1 MPITEGRGGGIG
13 GLCVNQSSICLR
25 VPPVKT
31 GDRSVYFAFCTLWVG
46 LRSSFTTNPH
56 FYYRSRATVSIRYR
70 FECANLVFH
79 DDDGTISRISWS
91 EITFHEF
98 ASSTIGRWPLSNE
111 AKPSPKR
118 SSNRGEKL
126 HNRSKAVANLFE
138 YLFEDVETVEII
150 PCFSRIRVRGSSKA
164 KKQSPSIERRSDP
177 TEDPSIPLN
186 RNPVTRSKTEEILDV
201 NKSDVEANVDLPFG
215 RSHVECY
222 TGAEELLTVQ
232 RFYRRIDEQTR
243 HWLID
248 EAIDSTRFER
258 VTRSRRG
265 ICTGTIAIS
274 MLALCLLI

>member
-1 MPITEGRGGGIG
+1 MFARASCEDRRPLCLFCILYALSRPPLPLYHESPFLLPVTGHRFHPLPIRMRQSCLPRRRWYNFAHFVIRDNIPRIRFLHHWTMTIVKRG
-13 GLCVNQSSICLR
+13 Q
-25 VPPVKT
+25 
-31 GDRSVYFAFCTLWVG
+31 
-46 LRSSFTTNPH
+46 
-56 FYYRSRATVSIRYR
+56 TVSKEILESRRETSQPFKGGRQPIRIPIRRRGNCRDYSMFLTNSCTR
-70 FECANLVFH
+70 F
-79 DDDGTISRISWS
+79 
-91 EITFHEF
+91 
-98 ASSTIGRWPLSNE
+98 
-111 AKPSPKR
+111 
-118 SSNRGEKL
+118 
-126 HNRSKAVANLFE
+126 
-138 YLFEDVETVEII
+138 
-150 PCFSRIRVRGSSKA
+150 
-164 KKQSPSIERRSDP
+164 KQSPSIERRSDP

-265 ICTGTIAIS
+265 TCTGTIAIS

>member
-1 MPITEGRGGGIG
+1 MFARASCEDGRPLCLFCILYALSRPPLPLYHESPFLLPVTGHRFHPLPIRMRQSCLPRWRWYNFAHFVIRDNIPRIRFLHHWTMTIVKRG
-13 GLCVNQSSICLR
+13 Q
-25 VPPVKT
+25 
-31 GDRSVYFAFCTLWVG
+31 
-46 LRSSFTTNPH
+46 
-56 FYYRSRATVSIRYR
+56 TVSKEILESRRETSQPFKGGRQPIRIPIRRRGNCRDYSMFLTNSCTR
-70 FECANLVFH
+70 F
-79 DDDGTISRISWS
+79 
-91 EITFHEF
+91 
-98 ASSTIGRWPLSNE
+98 
-111 AKPSPKR
+111 
-118 SSNRGEKL
+118 
-126 HNRSKAVANLFE
+126 
-138 YLFEDVETVEII
+138 
-150 PCFSRIRVRGSSKA
+150 
-164 KKQSPSIERRSDP
+164 KQSPSIERRSDP

-265 ICTGTIAIS
+265 TCTGTIAIS

>member
-1 MPITEGRGGGIG
+1 MFARASCEDGRPLCLFCILYALSRPPLPLYHESPFLLPVTGHPLPIRMRQSCLPRRRWYNFAHFVIRDNIPRIRFLHHWTMTIVKRG
-13 GLCVNQSSICLR
+13 Q
-25 VPPVKT
+25 
-31 GDRSVYFAFCTLWVG
+31 
-46 LRSSFTTNPH
+46 
-56 FYYRSRATVSIRYR
+56 TVSKEILESRRETSQPFKGGRQPIRIPIRRRGNCRDYSMFLTNSCTR
-70 FECANLVFH
+70 F
-79 DDDGTISRISWS
+79 
-91 EITFHEF
+91 
-98 ASSTIGRWPLSNE
+98 
-111 AKPSPKR
+111 
-118 SSNRGEKL
+118 
-126 HNRSKAVANLFE
+126 
-138 YLFEDVETVEII
+138 
-150 PCFSRIRVRGSSKA
+150 
-164 KKQSPSIERRSDP
+164 KQSPSIERRSDP

-265 ICTGTIAIS
+265 TCTGTIAIS

>member
-46 LRSSFTTNPH
+46 LRSPFTTNPH

-98 ASSTIGRWPLSNE
+98 ASSTIDDDHCQTRPNRLQRDARIEERNFTTVQRRSPTYSNTYSKTWKLS
-111 AKPSPKR
+111 R
-118 SSNRGEKL
+118 
-126 HNRSKAVANLFE
+126 LFHVSHE
-138 YLFEDVETVEII
+138 FVY
-150 PCFSRIRVRGSSKA
+150 GSSKA

-265 ICTGTIAIS
+265 TCTGTIAIS

>member
-1 MPITEGRGGGIG
+1 MFARASCEDGRPLCLFCILYALSRPPLPLYHESPFLLPVTGHRFHPLPIRMR
-13 GLCVNQSSICLR
+13 QSCLPR
-25 VPPVKT
+25 W
-31 GDRSVYFAFCTLWVG
+31 RWYNFA
-46 LRSSFTTNPH
+46 H
-56 FYYRSRATVSIRYR
+56 FVIRDNIPRIR
-70 FECANLVFH
+70 FLH
-79 DDDGTISRISWS
+79 HW
-91 EITFHEF
+91 
-98 ASSTIGRWPLSNE
+98 RWPLSNE

-118 SSNRGEKL
+118 CSNRGEKL

>member
-1 MPITEGRGGGIG
+1 MFARASCEDGRPLCLFCILYALSRPPLPLYHESPFLLPVTGHRFHPLPIRMRQSCLPRRRWYNFAHFVIRDNIPRIRFLHHWTMTIVKRG
-13 GLCVNQSSICLR
+13 Q
-25 VPPVKT
+25 
-31 GDRSVYFAFCTLWVG
+31 
-46 LRSSFTTNPH
+46 
-56 FYYRSRATVSIRYR
+56 TVSKEILESRRETSQPFKGGRQPIRIPIRRRGNCRDYSMFLTNSCTR
-70 FECANLVFH
+70 F
-79 DDDGTISRISWS
+79 
-91 EITFHEF
+91 
-98 ASSTIGRWPLSNE
+98 
-111 AKPSPKR
+111 
-118 SSNRGEKL
+118 
-126 HNRSKAVANLFE
+126 
-138 YLFEDVETVEII
+138 
-150 PCFSRIRVRGSSKA
+150 
-164 KKQSPSIERRSDP
+164 KQSPSIERRSDP

-265 ICTGTIAIS
+265 TCTGTIAIS

>member
-1 MPITEGRGGGIG
+1 MFARASCEDGRPLCLFCILYALSRPPLPLYHESPFLLPVTGHRFHPLPIRMRQSCLPRRRWYNFAHFVIRDNIPRIRFLHHWTMTIVKRG
-13 GLCVNQSSICLR
+13 Q
-25 VPPVKT
+25 
-31 GDRSVYFAFCTLWVG
+31 
-46 LRSSFTTNPH
+46 
-56 FYYRSRATVSIRYR
+56 TVSKEMLESRRETSQPFKGGRQPIRIPIRRRGNCRDYSMFLTNSCTR
-70 FECANLVFH
+70 F
-79 DDDGTISRISWS
+79 
-91 EITFHEF
+91 
-98 ASSTIGRWPLSNE
+98 
-111 AKPSPKR
+111 
-118 SSNRGEKL
+118 
-126 HNRSKAVANLFE
+126 
-138 YLFEDVETVEII
+138 
-150 PCFSRIRVRGSSKA
+150 
-164 KKQSPSIERRSDP
+164 KQSPSIERRSDP

-265 ICTGTIAIS
+265 TCTGTIAIS

>member
-1 MPITEGRGGGIG
+1 MTIVKRG
-13 GLCVNQSSICLR
+13 Q
-25 VPPVKT
+25 
-31 GDRSVYFAFCTLWVG
+31 
-46 LRSSFTTNPH
+46 
-56 FYYRSRATVSIRYR
+56 TVSKEILESRRETSQPFKGGRQPIRIPIRRRGNCRDYSMFLTNSCTR
-70 FECANLVFH
+70 F
-79 DDDGTISRISWS
+79 
-91 EITFHEF
+91 
-98 ASSTIGRWPLSNE
+98 
-111 AKPSPKR
+111 
-118 SSNRGEKL
+118 
-126 HNRSKAVANLFE
+126 
-138 YLFEDVETVEII
+138 
-150 PCFSRIRVRGSSKA
+150 
-164 KKQSPSIERRSDP
+164 KQSPSIERRSDP

-265 ICTGTIAIS
+265 TCTGTIAIS

>member
-1 MPITEGRGGGIG
+1 MFARASCEDGRPLCLFCILYALSRPPLLLYHESPFLLPVTGHPLPIRMRQSCLPRRRWYNFAHFVIRDNIPRIRFLHHWTMTIVKRG
-13 GLCVNQSSICLR
+13 Q
-25 VPPVKT
+25 
-31 GDRSVYFAFCTLWVG
+31 
-46 LRSSFTTNPH
+46 
-56 FYYRSRATVSIRYR
+56 TVSKEILESRRETSQPFKGGRQPIRIPIRRRGNCRDYSMFLTNSCTR
-70 FECANLVFH
+70 F
-79 DDDGTISRISWS
+79 
-91 EITFHEF
+91 
-98 ASSTIGRWPLSNE
+98 
-111 AKPSPKR
+111 
-118 SSNRGEKL
+118 
-126 HNRSKAVANLFE
+126 
-138 YLFEDVETVEII
+138 
-150 PCFSRIRVRGSSKA
+150 
-164 KKQSPSIERRSDP
+164 KQSPSIERRSDP

-265 ICTGTIAIS
+265 TCTGTIAIS